1 MTGVPRTPST
11 RTPLLIVGLGNLLCS
26 DDGAGVRAVVAISR
40 DCRLPPGVRVVDGGT
55 LGLQLLGELAE
66 AETVLL
72 VDAVRLEEAAPGDLV
87 VIEGEEVARAVR
99 DRLSVHQVGVADL
112 LSALELIGRV
122 PQLQRLVGVVPKSLE
137 LGVECSA
144 EVEAALPA
152 LVARVIEEAG
162 ALGFELA
169 RYDRSAPVAAPS
181 TGETSDDPS
190 QASASSLEP
199 RARLALG
206 L

>member
-1 MTGVPRTPST
+1 MTAGTGS
-11 RTPLLIVGLGNLLCS
+11 TPLLIVGLGNLLCS
-26 DDGAGVRAVVAISR
+26 DDGVGVRAAVAITRHHRLPAGVRV
-40 DCRLPPGVRVVDGGT
+40 LDGGT

-72 VDAVRLEEAAPGDLV
+72 VDAVRVDSPPGTV
-87 VIEGEEVARAVR
+87 VVLDGEEVANAVR

-112 LSALELIGRV
+112 LGALGLIGRA
-122 PQLQRLVGVVPKSLE
+122 PRLLRLVGVVPKSLE
-137 LGVECSA
+137 LGVDCSP

-152 LVARVIEEAG
+152 LVRRVVEEAR
-162 ALGFELA
+162 AVGFDLP
-169 RYDRSAPVAAPS
+169 RYNRRDPAAAFPS
-181 TGETSDDPS
+181 GETSDEP
-190 QASASSLEP
+190 QGSASSLEP